1 MVSTKKTSMATKS
14 TKLTDVTAIHSFA
27 ASNLI
32 SAKKIS
38 YLTKS
43 LIIESLMLGHFPT
56 LHELHLTCLY
66 PE

>member
-1 MVSTKKTSMATKS
+1 MATKS
-14 TKLTDVTAIHSFA
+14 TKLTEVTAIHSFA

-32 SAKKIS
+32 SAKKKNP

-43 LIIESLMLGHFPT
+43 LIIVSLMLGHFPT